1 MTPKEIIEIL
11 KESPLFEKI
20 TSQEKYEAIA
30 HTMEAAGMEYRSED
44 IREIVGEVFSAI

>member
-1 MTPKEIIEIL
+1 MTTKEIIEIL

-30 HTMEAAGMEYRSED
+30 HTMEVAGMEYRSED
-44 IREIVGEVFSAI
+44 IKEIVGEVFTVI